1 MFLRQRFSATLDTD
15 TPLKCRRAASSSHSE
30 IVKHQVGRL
39 YLAELHLLAT
49 VYNLC
54 SFKFILGKSR
64 FPLTETQNSEYLA
77 YFNTWL
83 HIKLPEG
90 QNWANVEISDLK
102 SEKPFKRSRGFV
114 LFNTDESRMCLSEK
128 KVKNERNQSNKMT
141 KIGKSDEKTIS
152 CWGKIQGKKKK
163 ILKVFLCNSEEM
175 CFYWRLIT
183 ELNSPALKLRTQFL

>member
-1 MFLRQRFSATLDTD
+1 M
-15 TPLKCRRAASSSHSE
+15 
-30 IVKHQVGRL
+30 GRL
-39 YLAELHLLAT
+39 YLAELHLVAA

-64 FPLTETQNSEYLA
+64 FPLAETQNSEYLA

-102 SEKPFKRSRGFV
+102 SEKPFKMSRGFV

-128 KVKNERNQSNKMT
+128 KVKNERNQSNTMT

-152 CWGKIQGKKKK
+152 CWGKKKKN
-163 ILKVFLCNSEEM
+163 IEGISVQLWGNVFLLEANH
-175 CFYWRLIT
+175 W
-183 ELNSPALKLRTQFL
+183 TQLSSSQAENTIPVKTLCYTQD